1 MARYREAGPSL
12 SSNAGGKSL
21 PGRRFAVFDCY
32 FGLMLGSPPGLPGGG
47 ITGMTPPGGAG

>member
-12 SSNAGGKSL
+12 SSNEGGKSL
-21 PGRRFAVFDCY
+21 PGRIFAVFGGY
-32 FGLMLGSPPGLPGGG
+32 FGLMLGSPPGEPGGG